1 MIVVDTTTIAYLY
14 LPAPG
19 TPDVERLLELDSV
32 WAAPRLWRS
41 ELRSVLTMYLRRH
54 LLDFTTACQIQNKAE
69 TLMAG
74 NEYDVDSLG
83 VLAVAHESGCS
94 AYDSEFVALA
104 QSLGKK
110 LITAD
115 KKLLRAS
122 PDNAMTVKDFISK
135 A

>member
-1 MIVVDTTTIAYLY
+1 
-14 LPAPG
+14 
-19 TPDVERLLELDSV
+19 
-32 WAAPRLWRS
+32 
-41 ELRSVLTMYLRRH
+41 MYLRRH
-54 LLDFTTACQIQNKAE
+54 LLGFTTACQIQNKAE